1 MQLPLGCL
9 LVFKGCAM
17 NKIKLF
23 AITGILLWSHALV
36 HASETYTF
44 IVPNSPGT
52 TSDAV
57 ARLVADEYHDM
68 TGNNMMLEYAAGAD
82 GVIGATK
89 FKNCRSTCV
98 TVNGVG
104 VLVLNYFLKENL
116 PYTRQDFD
124 HVAWVGW
131 VTNIWY
137 THPGTNIK
145 SLDDLKNRVVKQTPT
160 TVAHDFPASSINIVA
175 LQKEYNNYVNF
186 ARIPYKSS
194 TQVLQDIMGGQVD
207 LAIGSGNLGLYEQAR
222 SGKIRILGSTNPEN
236 ISINGQTVPTSIGVF
251 GNAPQFQAAQV
262 ISISPGAKSAE
273 VEKLKRNIQAVLKQP
288 RVVEKL
294 QAMALVVPTGNIDG
308 NYAREQLTIYEK
320 QLKQIEL
327 NPKIFQ

>member
-1 MQLPLGCL
+1 
-9 LVFKGCAM
+9 M
-17 NKIKLF
+17 NKIKQF
-23 AITGILLWSHALV
+23 VITAIVMLNYGIAQ
-36 HASETYTF
+36 ANETYTF

-57 ARLVADEYHDM
+57 ARMVAEEYNTM
-68 TGNNMMLEYAAGAD
+68 TGNSMVLEYAAGAD

-145 SLDDLKNRVVKQTPT
+145 SLDDLKSRVTKQTPT

-194 TQVLQDIMGGQVD
+194 TQVLQDMMGGQVD
-207 LAIGSGNLGLYEQAR
+207 LAIGGGNLGLYEQAR
-222 SGKIRILGSTNPEN
+222 AGKIRILGSTNPEN
-236 ISINGQTVPTSIGVF
+236 ILINGQSVPTSIGVF

-273 VEKLKRNIQAVLKQP
+273 VEKLKRDIQAVLKQP
-288 RVVEKL
+288 KVVEKL
-294 QAMALVVPTGNIDG
+294 RAMALVVPAGNIDG
-308 NYAREQLTIYEK
+308 NYAREQLATYEK
-320 QLKQIEL
+320 QLKQIDL